1 MIALN
6 ASAAEKSLI
15 TDSMTDAKT
24 KALIADLMAL
34 NNDSVDIVQLSKLMS
49 ADINGVENYLAKS
62 VADIDLGTFSSLISL
77 LFKKSKVTRQTSIFH
92 SF

>member
-24 KALIADLMAL
+24 KALIMDLMEL

-49 ADINGVENYLAKS
+49 QDINGVENYLAKS
-62 VADIDLGTFSSLISL
+62 VADIDLGNFSLYTFL
-77 LFKKSKVTRQTSIFH
+77 LNINQR
-92 SF
+92 